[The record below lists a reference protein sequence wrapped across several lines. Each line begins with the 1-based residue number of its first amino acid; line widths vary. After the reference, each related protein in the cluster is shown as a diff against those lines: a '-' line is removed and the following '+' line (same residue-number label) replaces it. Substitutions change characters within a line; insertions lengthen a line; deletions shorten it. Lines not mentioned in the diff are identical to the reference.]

1 MKSCNNN
8 KNKATTNGKATYRH
22 LNQAFSLNGGQSGA
36 LEWLIDNKIHVT
48 IHLTTGIRLDCIISA
63 FDIFTLHV
71 IDSKGKETLLYKD
84 YISTITVKR

>member
-36 LEWLIDNKIHVT
+36 LEWLIALRSYFLFLHD
-48 IHLTTGIRLDCIISA
+48 
-63 FDIFTLHV
+63 FTNF
-71 IDSKGKETLLYKD
+71 IYSKPESL
-84 YISTITVKR
+84 